1 MGCLNCR
8 FVYLCICCPICSA
21 SACLSVRLYSWVPGY
36 TGQFI
41 FNCQLAADSRSD
53 LHLKCMKS
61 QHKTTQKAPPK
72 WRRWSRRRVAE
83 GSSGWEGCQVA
94 AFSVLS
100 KCLRTAATRLL
111 EVLLRFTLLPLFFLC
126 PIWGPLSFCSLPTW
140 YFSGV
145 SFDRCRANRGLFPP
159 HSSLPTRSKR
169 IKDESKDETTHRRIT
184 KGRLDIRNES
194 YELK

>member
-1 MGCLNCR
+1 MHEK
-8 FVYLCICCPICSA
+8 P
-21 SACLSVRLYSWVPGY
+21 
-36 TGQFI
+36 
-41 FNCQLAADSRSD
+41 
-53 LHLKCMKS
+53 
-61 QHKTTQKAPPK
+61 TQNHPAGAIQVKE
-72 WRRWSRRRVAE
+72 VE
-83 GSSGWEGCQVA
+83 GSGRKQRREGCQVA

-111 EVLLRFTLLPLFFLC
+111 EVLLRFTSLLPFPFC
-126 PIWGPLSFCSLPTW
+126 RPIWGPLSFCSLPTW

-145 SFDRCRANRGLFPP
+145 SFDRCRANRGLFSPL
-159 HSSLPTRSKR
+159 SSLPIRSKR